1 MKLKQKIN
9 IFINV
14 KFCSDEKAFC
24 SSCYGKIYSEK
35 CIKCFEVLQ
44 PEDLVQK
51 FSIGGSDLK
60 IKMKSPSKIFNIN
73 YLTKISSLILKSK
86 LTIFQ

>member
-60 IKMKSPSKIFNIN
+60 IKIKSPSKIFNIN
-73 YLTKISSLILKSK
+73 YLKKISSLILKSK
-86 LTIFQ
+86 LTILK

>member
-60 IKMKSPSKIFNIN
+60 IKIKSPSKIFNIN